1 MTNWW
6 YIQASQKMQV
16 AVQNFHFLLR
26 IVIKGLYCLSWF
38 WILIALVGL
47 AATLGSVSD
56 PSVDNE
62 AAIISGLFNAVM
74 CFAIAAFHRWVL
86 LKWPFPV
93 SLFFRKPKEI

>member
-1 MTNWW
+1 
-6 YIQASQKMQV
+6 MQV

-38 WILIALVGL
+38 WILTALVGF

-62 AAIISGLFNAVM
+62 AAIISGLLNVVM
-74 CFAIAAFHRWVL
+74 CMALTAIHRLVL
-86 LKWPFPV
+86 LKWPFPF
-93 SLFFRKPKEI
+93 SLFSRERPLA